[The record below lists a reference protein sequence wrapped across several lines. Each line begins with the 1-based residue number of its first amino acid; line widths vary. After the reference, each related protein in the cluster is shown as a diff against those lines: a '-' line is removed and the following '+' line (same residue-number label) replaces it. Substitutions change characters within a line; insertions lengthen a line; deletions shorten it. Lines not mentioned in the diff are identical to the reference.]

1 MELWQVPRVMNRM
14 MNEMMRDFD
23 RIDRSIYPYWRDADH
38 SVLHVANETQQ
49 VVDDDKK
56 FAVSLDVS
64 QFRPEELNVH
74 LEGRELTIEGKQEH
88 KNDNSFMQ
96 RSFVRKWTL
105 PESVNLE
112 ALHTQLSDKGHLC
125 VEAPKTTEQ
134 AQQRRNIPIMAAK
147 SSK

>member
-1 MELWQVPRVMNRM
+1 MELWQVPRMMNRM

-23 RIDRSIYPYWRDADH
+23 RFDRSIYPYWRDADH

-49 VVDDDKK
+49 PDE
-56 FAVSLDVS
+56 F
-64 QFRPEELNVH
+64 
-74 LEGRELTIEGKQEH
+74 
-88 KNDNSFMQ
+88 SFYGHSHEYLRFC

-134 AQQRRNIPIMAAK
+134 AAQRRNIPIMAAK